1 MKLEDMILVTENHKG
16 TESIFLLN
24 LSDYMEMVLKACE
37 DSARD
42 MADALAQLYNTR
54 EGKDGCSELY
64 FRADISSQAVF
75 CTNEAQLK
83 CFLLGL
89 QAGNEKEEK
98 PVFDEARCTPDCFE
112 VLKAYGIGPDGHSLF
127 NSLHYEA
134 VEHDFRQGEIL
145 HNLNGYDYR
154 VLSVLGKDNLLLM
167 SQSDGQYIVA
177 VNTVLYERSPKEGKV
192 SEDSVVRRIEWG
204 HGVYFGSD
212 LMNMNLQEIQR
223 EYGTDRKIA
232 TVDECREEARRQFTV
247 YQQLIKDERLAFIV
261 QWAAEESLKEEFG
274 TTDYKEFETRLQ
286 KGRYDSGIKAQEEK
300 RQKEKKEKSR

>member
-1 MKLEDMILVTENHKG
+1 MKLEDMILVTENRKG

-112 VLKAYGIGPDGHSLF
+112 VLKTYGIGPDGHSLF

-145 HNLNGYDYR
+145 HNLNGSDYR
-154 VLSVLGKDNLLLM
+154 VLMVLSEENLLLM
-167 SQSDGQYIVA
+167 SQSNGQYIVA
-177 VNTVLYERSPKEGKV
+177 VNAVLYERAPKEGKL
-192 SEDSVVRRIEWG
+192 SEDSVVRGMEWG
-204 HGVYFGSD
+204 HGVYLGCD
-212 LMNMNLQEIQR
+212 LMKINLQEILR

-232 TVDECREEARRQFTV
+232 TVDECRKEAKRQFTL
-247 YQQLIKDERLAFIV
+247 YQQLSKDERLAFTV
-261 QWAAEESLKEEFG
+261 QWAAEESLKAEFG
-274 TTDYKEFETRLQ
+274 TTDYSEFETRLQ
-286 KGRYDSGIKAQEEK
+286 KGHYDSSIKAQVEE
-300 RQKEKKEKSR
+300 RQEEKKEKSR